1 MFLKVVPG
9 CCVPEPLLFEKEGAI
24 FVKFCLTFSV
34 CLRKIAFRL
43 VSSRKTQAARVLFA
57 RPVFVCPFN
66 RSGSVA
72 VPVSSVCHTGNRSV
86 SKYVFEK

>member
-1 MFLKVVPG
+1 MFLPG
-9 CCVPEPLLFEKEGAI
+9 
-24 FVKFCLTFSV
+24 
-34 CLRKIAFRL
+34 
-43 VSSRKTQAARVLFA
+43 KTQAARVLFA
-57 RPVFVCPFN
+57 RPVFVCSFN